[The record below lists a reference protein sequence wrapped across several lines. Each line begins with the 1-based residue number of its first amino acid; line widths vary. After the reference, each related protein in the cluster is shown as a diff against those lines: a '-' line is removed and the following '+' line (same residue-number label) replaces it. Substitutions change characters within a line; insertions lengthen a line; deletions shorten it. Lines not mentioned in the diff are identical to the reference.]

1 MRVILVHADR
11 VSYKP
16 AQKGLENAESS
27 PAPGDFKDLVM
38 AFIHVEKEDEEKSGK
53 VVTNLI
59 KNIKWLCGKLGTKR
73 VLLHSFAH
81 LSSSKASPDFS
92 REILSRARER
102 LQSVGYEVYE
112 TPFGYFLDITISMP
126 GHSLGRIYKEF

>member
-1 MRVILVHADR
+1 MRVVLVHASK
-11 VSYKP
+11 VSYTP
-16 AQKGLENAESS
+16 AQKGLDNPDPSPES
-27 PAPGDFKDLVM
+27 GEFEDLVM
-38 AFIHVEKEDEEKSGK
+38 AFVHVEKEDEEKTSK

-81 LSSSKASPDFS
+81 LSNSKASPELS
-92 REILSRARER
+92 REVLKKARER
-102 LQSVGYEVYE
+102 LENVGYEVYE
-112 TPFGYFLDITISMP
+112 TPFGYFLDIKIEMP

>member
-1 MRVILVHADR
+1 MRVVLVHASR
-11 VSYKP
+11 VSYSP
-16 AQKGLENAESS
+16 AQKGLDNPDSS
-27 PAPGDFKDLVM
+27 PEGGEFENLVM
-38 AFIHVEKEDEEKSGK
+38 AFVHVEKEDEEKTSK

-81 LSSSKASPDFS
+81 LSNNKASPELS
-92 REILSRARER
+92 REVLKKARER
-102 LQSVGYEVYE
+102 LENVGYEVHK
-112 TPFGYFLDITISMP
+112 TPFGYFLDLKIEMP